1 VPRAVGKLAREYD
14 PPRNEEDILRFW
26 KTNRSYQK
34 TKKKLL
40 GKPKF
45 YFLDGPPYVTAAPH
59 VGTAWNKT
67 LKDVVIRFWRMKGYN
82 VRDQPGFD
90 CHGLPI
96 EVMVEKSLKLTS
108 KKDIEAVVGID
119 HFIEECRKYASENVK
134 AQTEVFRDLGVWM
147 DWENPYITYQDS
159 YIESVWWTI
168 KKAHEKGL
176 LSKGIKV
183 VYWCPRDET
192 ALSGYEVTDE
202 YRIVEDHSIYVKMP
216 LAERPGEFIL
226 IWTTTPWTLPANLGV
241 MVHPDHLYAELE
253 VDGDKIIL
261 AKERIANVLGDRSYK
276 ILREFKGRD
285 LEGIRYTPP
294 LLEETKAKT
303 GDALYKIL
311 LSSEYVSMTEGTGAV
326 HMAPG
331 HGEEDFEVGRQNGLP
346 VLSPVDPSGRFTVDA
361 GKYVGLFVRDA
372 NPIIIDD
379 LRAKGLIW
387 KEQIIEH
394 SYPHC
399 WRCKTALI
407 LRATDQWFVKVTAF
421 KEKMIRENQKVRW
434 VPAWAGSK
442 RFQDWLKGARD
453 WVISRQRYWGA
464 PIPVWTCEACGNHTI
479 IGSKSELRRLA
490 INAPKTF
497 ELHRN
502 GVDTIK
508 IRCKCGSSANRERD
522 IIDVWMDSGVA
533 SWADLGYPADSQ
545 DLKQWWPADFIVEGP
560 DQTRGWFYSQ
570 LGSSMV
576 VFNKVPYKTVLMHG
590 WTLDERGETMSKSKG
605 NFVAPGDAVSKF
617 GRDSLRLYTLQS
629 TVWED
634 FRFSWTSLESTS
646 KDLLIAW
653 NVFSFAMLYLNLDK
667 FTPARWPV
675 RKLWGHLSPEDKWLV
690 SRTENLK
697 LMLTRNMDN
706 LEIHLAARLLKEFVI
721 EDLSHW
727 YVRLVRRR
735 FWLER
740 NSKDKLAAYGTLY
753 HALRNWL
760 ILAAPFVPFLTERI
774 YQDAVRG
781 TEPSGSESIHMLQWP
796 IAEKRWIN
804 KKLEQEMTI
813 AQQISSAV
821 ASARQSKKIRLR
833 QPVLRILVVTDN
845 PLVRR
850 ALKTLRNLLLLQV
863 NSKTIQTVSLSE
875 EERLKKLTVEPNFKR
890 IGPAFK
896 GEANLVAEAL
906 RSQEGRQVFRAMED
920 SGQFLLKAHNNEF
933 RITSDMVTFREEVPE
948 NFAAGN
954 FGEGRVYVDLT
965 IPKELAREG
974 LMRDVI
980 RRLQEMRKRL
990 DLPVDAFVNAFV
1002 SIGDPEML
1010 EWLEDEKDYIM
1021 EEVRAKSLL
1030 LLRPDQSR
1038 PRAGLEAEWHIEGH
1052 KFRMGISQKQ

>member
-1 VPRAVGKLAREYD
+1 MAGAVGKLAREYN
-14 PPRNEEDILRFW
+14 PPRNEEDILQFW

-40 GKPKF
+40 RKPKF
-45 YFLDGPPYVTAAPH
+45 YFLDGPPYVTAPPH

-96 EVMVEKSLKLTS
+96 EVMVEKSLKLAS

-119 HFIEECRKYASENVK
+119 HFIEECKKYASENVK

-168 KKAHEKGL
+168 KKAHEKHL
-176 LSKGIKV
+176 LSKGVKV
-183 VYWCPRDET
+183 VYWCPHDET

-202 YRIVEDHSIYVKMP
+202 YRIVKDSSIYVKLP
-216 LAERPGEFIL
+216 LADRRGEFIL

-241 MVHPDHLYAELE
+241 MVHPDDLYVKLE
-253 VDGDKIIL
+253 VGGEKIIL
-261 AKERIANVLGDRSYK
+261 AKERIPNVLGDEPYN
-276 ILREFKGRD
+276 ILEEFKGRN
-285 LEGIRYTPP
+285 LEGTRYIPP
-294 LLEETKAKT
+294 LLQETGAET
-303 GDALYKIL
+303 GGKLHRIL
-311 LSSEYVSMTEGTGAV
+311 LSSEHVSMTEGTGVV

-331 HGEEDFEVGRQNGLP
+331 HGEEDFEVGQQYGLP
-346 VLSPVDPSGRFTVDA
+346 VLSPVDPSGRFTAEA
-361 GKYVGLFVRDA
+361 GKYQGLFVRDA
-372 NPIIIDD
+372 NRIIIDD
-379 LRAKGLIW
+379 LRAKALLW
-387 KEQIIEH
+387 REETIEH

-421 KEKMIRENQKVRW
+421 KEKMIKENENVRW
-434 VPAWAGSK
+434 IPDWAGSK
-442 RFQDWLKGARD
+442 RFQDWLNGARD
-453 WVISRQRYWGA
+453 WVISRQRYWGV
-464 PIPVWTCEACGNHTI
+464 PIPVWTCEKCGDHTI

-490 INAPKTF
+490 IDAPRNF

-502 GVDTIK
+502 GVDTIRV
-508 IRCKCGSSANRERD
+508 RCKCGGTAAREPD

-533 SWADLGYPADSQ
+533 SWADLGYPADSRE
-545 DLKQWWPADFIVEGP
+545 LKQWWPADFIVEGP

-605 NFVAPGDAVSKF
+605 NFVAPGDAVSKY
-617 GRDSLRLYTLQS
+617 GRDSLRFYTLQS

-634 FRFSWTSLESTS
+634 FRFSWSSLEATS

-653 NVFSFAMLYLNLDK
+653 NVYSFATLYLNLDK
-667 FTPARWPV
+667 FTPARWSV
-675 RKLWGHLSPEDKWLV
+675 RKLWKHMSPEDKWLV

-697 LMLTRNMDN
+697 LLITKNLEN

-727 YVRLVRRR
+727 YIRLVRRR

-740 NSKDKLAAYGTLY
+740 ESKDKLAAYGTLY
-753 HALRNWL
+753 HALKNWL

-774 YQDAVRG
+774 YQDAVRR
-781 TEPSGSESIHMLQWP
+781 TEKSALQTVHMSQWP
-796 IAEKRWIN
+796 KADRRSIN
-804 KKLEQEMTI
+804 KKLEREMQI

-833 QPVLRILVVTDN
+833 QPVQRILVVTN
-845 PLVRR
+845 SPLVRR
-850 ALKTLRNLLLLQV
+850 ALKTLHNLLLQQV
-863 NSKTIQTVSLSE
+863 NSKTIQAVNLSE
-875 EERLKKLTVEPNFKR
+875 EERLKKLTVEPNFR
-890 IGPAFK
+890 IIGPAFR
-896 GEANLVAEAL
+896 GEANRVAETL
-906 RSQEGRQVFRAMED
+906 RSQDGRQVFRAIEG
-920 SGQFLLKAHNNEF
+920 SGQFLLKADNNEF
-933 RITSDMVTFREEVPE
+933 KITSDMVTFKEEVPE
-948 NFAAGN
+948 NFASGSFA
-954 FGEGRVYVDLT
+954 EGRVYVDLT

-974 LMRDVI
+974 LLRDII

-990 DLPVDAFVNAFV
+990 DLPVDAFVDAFV
-1002 SIGDPEML
+1002 SIGDSEL
-1010 EWLEDEKDYIM
+1010 LVWLEDEKDYIM

-1038 PRAGLEAEWHIEGH
+1038 PTAGREEEWQTEAHSFH
-1052 KFRMGISQKQ
+1052 MGISQRQ